1 MHEGFRHECGIRY
14 LCALRHKKG
23 LTWFRKYISEHS
35 FDEQLLRDFYTAY
48 KAGNKGDWGCL
59 KGILSQQRG
68 LGI

>member
-23 LTWFRKYISEHS
+23 LTWFRKYISEHK

-48 KAGNKGDWGCL
+48 EAGNRGEWGCL
-59 KGILSQQRG
+59 KGILLQQQG